1 MLTDD
6 LTWFKVKNRRILLEL
21 IAVLNYL
28 SSQSDK
34 DSELVVKIDFLK
46 SANLEFLERIF
57 LSPEGRQWIYFTYT
71 DIKSKSKGEG
81 MLHSYAKWLGI
92 PKTGLREHLIQKL
105 DEFVFGLVILS
116 QGTPKESITL
126 KVKKNAILPL
136 TAQMWRLQTN
146 FELELFPTT
155 TVTNVVNLETLHVS
169 LNSSGIET
177 QAEFF
182 QLLSSKKYPL
192 HIDLYSEASRS
203 SFPGREQ
210 LPRVSEQEEDVLLKQ
225 IQVIEMALDY
235 IGLVDSSIS
244 QYFKEVP
251 NYFVPLIG
259 PDGTLP
265 SSSNSSVDT
274 MFWYSATNQP
284 LLMAEMII
292 HEFSHQ
298 RVFRLQD
305 KDPLI
310 DPKVH
315 GSGWDICEIYSPW
328 RDDPRPVNGVFHGF
342 VVFTEAAKF
351 WMSLI
356 NQGGLQPEELDISK
370 RRMTMLALQLDHAQK
385 SLATCTYTELG
396 KTVFDAY
403 AQVLEGMILPYIKK
417 HNLGDL
423 KPFFMEFHDQE
434 QPIGVSIA
442 EVVEGH
448 KSQWIVRN
456 GGRS

>member
-6 LTWFKVKNRRILLEL
+6 LNWFKVKNRRILLEL

-28 SSQSDK
+28 SSQLGK
-34 DSELVVKIDFLK
+34 DSDLGVKIDFLK
-46 SANLEFLERIF
+46 SANLEVLERIF

-71 DIKSKSKGEG
+71 EIKSKSNSEG
-81 MLHSYAKWLGI
+81 MLHAYANWLGI
-92 PKTGLREHLIQKL
+92 SRIGLREHLIQKL
-105 DEFVFGLVILS
+105 DEFVFALVLLS
-116 QGTPKESITL
+116 KSTPKESITL
-126 KVKKNAILPL
+126 KVKKNATLPL
-136 TAQMWRLQTN
+136 SAQMWRLHEN
-146 FELELFPTT
+146 VALELSPTT
-155 TVTNVVNLETLHVS
+155 TVTSEENLEAVRVG

-177 QAEFF
+177 QAEFSR
-182 QLLSSKKYPL
+182 LPSSKKFPL

-210 LPRVSEQEEDVLLKQ
+210 LPRVSEQEEEVLLKQ
-225 IQVIEMALDY
+225 IQVIEKALDY
-235 IGLVDSSIS
+235 IGLVDSSIT
-244 QYFKEVP
+244 QYFEEVP

-310 DPKVH
+310 DPEVH

-356 NQGGLQPEELDISK
+356 NQGGLHPEELDISK

-385 SLATCTYTELG
+385 SLATCTYTKWG

-403 AQVLEGMILPYIKK
+403 AQVLEGTILPYIKK

-434 QPIGVSIA
+434 QPMGVSIA

-448 KSQWIVRN
+448 KSQWITRN
-456 GGRS
+456 GGRN

>member
-1 MLTDD
+1 M
-6 LTWFKVKNRRILLEL
+6 EL
-21 IAVLNYL
+21 IAALNYL
-28 SSQSDK
+28 SSQSNK

-46 SANLEFLERIF
+46 SVNLEYLERIF

-71 DIKSKSKGEG
+71 EIKSKSNGEG
-81 MLHSYAKWLGI
+81 MLHSYANWLGI
-92 PKTGLREHLIQKL
+92 SKTELQDHLTQKL
-105 DEFVFGLVILS
+105 DEFIFGLVILS
-116 QGTPKESITL
+116 QSTPKESITL
-126 KVKKNAILPL
+126 KVNKNAILPL
-136 TAQMWRLQTN
+136 SAQMWRLQTN
-146 FELELFPTT
+146 FELELSPST
-155 TVTNVVNLETLHVS
+155 TVTNVVNLETLRVS
-169 LNSSGIET
+169 LNYAGIET
-177 QAEFF
+177 KVEFS
-182 QLLSSKKYPL
+182 QLVSSKKYPL

-210 LPRVSEQEEDVLLKQ
+210 LPRVSEQEEEVLLKQ
-225 IQVIEMALDY
+225 IQVIEKALDY
-235 IGLVDSSIS
+235 IGLVDPSIT
-244 QYFKEVP
+244 QYFEEVP

-292 HEFSHQ
+292 HELSHQ

-305 KDPLI
+305 MDPLI
-310 DPKVH
+310 DSEVH

-356 NQGGLQPEELDISK
+356 NQGGLHPEDLDISK
-370 RRMTMLALQLDHAQK
+370 RRMTMLSLQLDHAQK
-385 SLATCTYTELG
+385 SLATCTYTEWG
-396 KTVFDAY
+396 KSVFDAY
-403 AQVLEGMILPYIKK
+403 AQVLEGTILPYIKK

-434 QPIGVSIA
+434 KPIGVSIV

-448 KSQWIVRN
+448 KSQWITRN
-456 GGRS
+456 GGRN

>member
-28 SSQSDK
+28 SSHLDRDSDLA
-34 DSELVVKIDFLK
+34 EKINFLK
-46 SANLEFLERIF
+46 SANLEYLERIF
-57 LSPEGRQWIYFTYT
+57 LSPKGRQWIYFTYT
-71 DIKSKSKGEG
+71 EIKGKSNGEG
-81 MLHSYAKWLGI
+81 MLHAYANWLGI
-92 PKTGLREHLIQKL
+92 HRTALRERLIQKL
-105 DEFVFGLVILS
+105 DEFVFSLVILS
-116 QGTPKESITL
+116 QSTPKETIKL
-126 KVKKNAILPL
+126 RVKENAIFLL
-136 TAQMWRLQTN
+136 SKELWRLDTRME
-146 FELELFPTT
+146 FELSPNAAVSSDE
-155 TVTNVVNLETLHVS
+155 NLDIFRLKI
-169 LNSSGIET
+169 NSSGLEIH
-177 QAEFF
+177 ADFF
-182 QLLSSKKYPL
+182 KLPSSTKYPL
-192 HIDLYSEASRS
+192 YIDLYSEASRS

-210 LPRVSEQEEDVLLKQ
+210 LARVAEGEVEIQLKQ
-225 IQVIEMALDY
+225 IQVIEKALDY
-235 IGLVDSSIS
+235 IGLVDISIS
-244 QYFKEVP
+244 HYFKEVP

-259 PDGTLP
+259 PEGTLP

-274 MFWYSATNQP
+274 MFWYSATHQP

-298 RVFRLQD
+298 RLFRLQD
-305 KDPLI
+305 TDPLLK
-310 DPKVH
+310 PEVH
-315 GSGWDICEIYSPW
+315 GSGWDLCEIYSPW

-351 WMSLI
+351 WMALI

-385 SLATCTYTELG
+385 SLATCTYTALG
-396 KTVFDAY
+396 KSVFDAY
-403 AQVLEGMILPYIKK
+403 AQELEGSILPYIQK

-448 KSQWIVRN
+448 KSQWIARN
-456 GGRS
+456 GGRK

>member
-6 LTWFKVKNRRILLEL
+6 LNWFKVKNRRILLEL
-21 IAVLNYL
+21 IAALNYL
-28 SSQSDK
+28 SSQSNK

-46 SANLEFLERIF
+46 SVNLEYLERIF

-71 DIKSKSKGEG
+71 EIKSKSNGEG
-81 MLHSYAKWLGI
+81 MLHSYANWLGI
-92 PKTGLREHLIQKL
+92 SKTELQDHLTQKL
-105 DEFVFGLVILS
+105 DEFIFGLVILS
-116 QGTPKESITL
+116 QSTPKESITL
-126 KVKKNAILPL
+126 KVNKNAILPL
-136 TAQMWRLQTN
+136 SAQMWRLQTN
-146 FELELFPTT
+146 FELELSPST
-155 TVTNVVNLETLHVS
+155 TVTNVVNLETLRVS
-169 LNSSGIET
+169 LNYAGIET
-177 QAEFF
+177 KVEFS
-182 QLLSSKKYPL
+182 QLVSSKKYPL

-210 LPRVSEQEEDVLLKQ
+210 LPRVSEQEEEVLLKQ
-225 IQVIEMALDY
+225 IQVIEKALDY
-235 IGLVDSSIS
+235 IGLVDPSIT
-244 QYFKEVP
+244 QYFEEVP

-292 HEFSHQ
+292 HELSHQ

-305 KDPLI
+305 MDPLI
-310 DPKVH
+310 DSEVH

-356 NQGGLQPEELDISK
+356 NQGGLHPEDLDISK
-370 RRMTMLALQLDHAQK
+370 RRMTMLSLQLDHAQK
-385 SLATCTYTELG
+385 SLATCTYTEWG

-403 AQVLEGMILPYIKK
+403 AQVLEGTILPYIKK

-434 QPIGVSIA
+434 KPIGVSIV

-448 KSQWIVRN
+448 KSQWITRN
-456 GGRS
+456 GGRN

>member
-28 SSQSDK
+28 SSQLDK
-34 DSELVVKIDFLK
+34 DSDLGLKIDYLK
-46 SANLEFLERIF
+46 SANLEVLERIF

-71 DIKSKSKGEG
+71 EIKSKNNSEG
-81 MLHSYAKWLGI
+81 MLHAYANWLGMSRL
-92 PKTGLREHLIQKL
+92 GLRAHLIQKL
-105 DEFVFGLVILS
+105 DEFVFALVVLS
-116 QGTPKESITL
+116 QIAPKESITL
-126 KVKKNAILPL
+126 KVKKNAIIPL
-136 TAQMWRLQTN
+136 TAEMWRL
-146 FELELFPTT
+146 LENVDLKLSPTT
-155 TVTNVVNLETLHVS
+155 TVTSEKNLEMMRVS
-169 LNSSGIET
+169 VNSLGIET
-177 QAEFF
+177 QAEFSR
-182 QLLSSKKYPL
+182 LPSSKKFPL

-210 LPRVSEQEEDVLLKQ
+210 LPRVSEQEQEVLLKQ
-225 IQVIEMALDY
+225 IQVIEKALDY

-292 HEFSHQ
+292 HELSHQ

-310 DPKVH
+310 DPEVH

-356 NQGGLQPEELDISK
+356 NQGGLHPEELDISK

-396 KTVFDAY
+396 KSVFDSY
-403 AQVLEGMILPYIKK
+403 AQVLEGTILPYIKK

-448 KSQWIVRN
+448 KSQWITRN
-456 GGRS
+456 GRRN

>member
-28 SSQSDK
+28 SSQLDK
-34 DSELVVKIDFLK
+34 DSDLGLKIDYLK
-46 SANLEFLERIF
+46 SANLEVLERIF

-71 DIKSKSKGEG
+71 EIKSKNNSEG
-81 MLHSYAKWLGI
+81 MLHAYANWLGI
-92 PKTGLREHLIQKL
+92 SRLGLRAHLIQKL
-105 DEFVFGLVILS
+105 DEFVFALVVLS
-116 QGTPKESITL
+116 QIAPKESITL
-126 KVKKNAILPL
+126 KVKKNAIIPL
-136 TAQMWRLQTN
+136 TAEMWRL
-146 FELELFPTT
+146 LENVDLKLSPTT
-155 TVTNVVNLETLHVS
+155 TVTSEKNLEMMRVS
-169 LNSSGIET
+169 VNSLGIET
-177 QAEFF
+177 QAEFSR
-182 QLLSSKKYPL
+182 LPSSKKFPL

-210 LPRVSEQEEDVLLKQ
+210 LPRVSEQEQEVLLKQ
-225 IQVIEMALDY
+225 IQVIEKALDY
-235 IGLVDSSIS
+235 IGLVDSSIT

-292 HEFSHQ
+292 HELSHQ

-310 DPKVH
+310 DPEVH

-356 NQGGLQPEELDISK
+356 NQGGLHPEELDISK

-396 KTVFDAY
+396 KSVFDSY
-403 AQVLEGMILPYIKK
+403 AQVLEGTILPYIKK

-448 KSQWIVRN
+448 KSQWITRN
-456 GGRS
+456 GRRN

>member
-28 SSQSDK
+28 SSQLGK
-34 DSELVVKIDFLK
+34 DSDLGVKIDFLK
-46 SANLEFLERIF
+46 SANLDVLERIF
-57 LSPEGRQWIYFTYT
+57 LSPEGRQWIYFTYIE
-71 DIKSKSKGEG
+71 IKSKNNSEG
-81 MLHSYAKWLGI
+81 MLHAYANWLGI
-92 PKTGLREHLIQKL
+92 SRLGLREHLIQKL
-105 DEFVFGLVILS
+105 DEFVFALVLLS
-116 QGTPKESITL
+116 KSTPKESITL
-126 KVKKNAILPL
+126 KVKKNATLPL
-136 TAQMWRLQTN
+136 SAQMWRLHEN
-146 FELELFPTT
+146 VALELSPTT
-155 TVTNVVNLETLHVS
+155 TVTSEENLEAIRVGVNS
-169 LNSSGIET
+169 LGIET
-177 QAEFF
+177 QAEFSR
-182 QLLSSKKYPL
+182 LPSSKKFPL

-210 LPRVSEQEEDVLLKQ
+210 LPRVSEQEEEVLLKQ
-225 IQVIEMALDY
+225 IQVIEKALDY
-235 IGLVDSSIS
+235 IGLVDSSIT
-244 QYFKEVP
+244 QYFEEVP

-259 PDGTLP
+259 PEGTLP

-292 HEFSHQ
+292 HELSHQ

-310 DPKVH
+310 DPSVH

-356 NQGGLQPEELDISK
+356 NQGGLQQEELDISK
-370 RRMTMLALQLDHAQK
+370 RRMTMLALQLDLAQK

-396 KTVFDAY
+396 KSVFDAY
-403 AQVLEGMILPYIKK
+403 AEVLEKMILPYIKK

-448 KSQWIVRN
+448 KSQWITRN
-456 GGRS
+456 GGRN

>member
-34 DSELVVKIDFLK
+34 DSEFVVKIDFLK

-71 DIKSKSKGEG
+71 EIKSKGTGEG
-81 MLHSYAKWLGI
+81 MLQAYAQWLGI
-92 PKTGLREHLIQKL
+92 SRMALREHLIQKL
-105 DEFVFGLVILS
+105 DEFIFALVILS
-116 QGTPKESITL
+116 QSSPKEPITL

-136 TAQMWRLQTN
+136 TAQMCRLQAN
-146 FELELFPTT
+146 FELELSPNT
-155 TVTNVVNLETLHVS
+155 TVTMAVKLETLKVG

-177 QAEFF
+177 QAEFS
-182 QLLSSKKYPL
+182 QLLGSKKYPL
-192 HIDLYSEASRS
+192 YIDLYSEASRS

-210 LPRVSEQEEDVLLKQ
+210 LHRVSEQEEEVLLKQ
-225 IQVIEMALDY
+225 IQAIEKALDY
-235 IGLVDSSIS
+235 IGLVDHSIS
-244 QYFKEVP
+244 HYFKEVP

-259 PDGTLP
+259 PEGTLP

-274 MFWYSATNQP
+274 MFWYSATHQP

-292 HEFSHQ
+292 HELSHQ
-298 RVFRLQD
+298 RLFRLQD
-305 KDPLI
+305 TDPLLN
-310 DPKVH
+310 PEVH

-356 NQGGLQPEELDISK
+356 NQGGLEKEDLDISR

-385 SLATCTYTELG
+385 SLATCTYTALG
-396 KTVFDAY
+396 RSVFDAY
-403 AQVLEGMILPYIKK
+403 AQVLEGTILPYIQK

-423 KPFFMEFHDQE
+423 RPFFMEFHDQE

-442 EVVEGH
+442 EVVDGH
-448 KSQWIVRN
+448 KSQWIARN
-456 GGRS
+456 GGRK

>member
-1 MLTDD
+1 
-6 LTWFKVKNRRILLEL
+6 
-21 IAVLNYL
+21 
-28 SSQSDK
+28 
-34 DSELVVKIDFLK
+34 
-46 SANLEFLERIF
+46 
-57 LSPEGRQWIYFTYT
+57 
-71 DIKSKSKGEG
+71 
-81 MLHSYAKWLGI
+81 MLHAYANWLGI
-92 PKTGLREHLIQKL
+92 SRLGLRAHLIQKL
-105 DEFVFGLVILS
+105 DEFVFALVVLS
-116 QGTPKESITL
+116 QIAPKESITL
-126 KVKKNAILPL
+126 KVKKNAIIPL
-136 TAQMWRLQTN
+136 TSEMWRL
-146 FELELFPTT
+146 LENVDLKLSPTT
-155 TVTNVVNLETLHVS
+155 TVTSEKNLEMMRVS
-169 LNSSGIET
+169 VNSLGIET
-177 QAEFF
+177 QAEFS
-182 QLLSSKKYPL
+182 QLPSSKKFPL

-210 LPRVSEQEEDVLLKQ
+210 LPRVSEQEQEVLLKQ
-225 IQVIEMALDY
+225 IQVIEKALDY
-235 IGLVDSSIS
+235 IGLVDSSIT

-292 HEFSHQ
+292 HELSHQ

-310 DPKVH
+310 DPEVH

-356 NQGGLQPEELDISK
+356 NQGGLHPEELDISK

-396 KTVFDAY
+396 KSVFDAY
-403 AQVLEGMILPYIKK
+403 AQVLEGTILPYIKK

-448 KSQWIVRN
+448 KSQWITRN
-456 GGRS
+456 GRRN

>member
-34 DSELVVKIDFLK
+34 DSGLMVKIDFLK

-71 DIKSKSKGEG
+71 EIKSKSNGQG
-81 MLHSYAKWLGI
+81 MLHAYANWLGI
-92 PKTGLREHLIQKL
+92 SRLGLREHLIQKL
-105 DEFVFGLVILS
+105 DEFVFALVLLS
-116 QGTPKESITL
+116 KSTPKESITL
-126 KVKKNAILPL
+126 KVKKNATLPL
-136 TAQMWRLQTN
+136 SAQMWRLHEN
-146 FELELFPTT
+146 VDLELSPTT
-155 TVTNVVNLETLHVS
+155 TVTSEENLEVIRVGVNS
-169 LNSSGIET
+169 LGIET
-177 QAEFF
+177 QAEFSR
-182 QLLSSKKYPL
+182 LPSSKKFPL

-210 LPRVSEQEEDVLLKQ
+210 LPRVSEQEEEVLLKQ
-225 IQVIEMALDY
+225 IQVIEKALDY
-235 IGLVDSSIS
+235 IGLVDSSIT
-244 QYFKEVP
+244 QYFEEVP

-310 DPKVH
+310 DPEVH

-385 SLATCTYTELG
+385 SLATCTYTEWG
-396 KTVFDAY
+396 KSVFDAY
-403 AQVLEGMILPYIKK
+403 AQVLEGTILPYIKK

-448 KSQWIVRN
+448 KSQWITRN
-456 GGRS
+456 GGRN

>member
-1 MLTDD
+1 
-6 LTWFKVKNRRILLEL
+6 
-21 IAVLNYL
+21 
-28 SSQSDK
+28 
-34 DSELVVKIDFLK
+34 
-46 SANLEFLERIF
+46 
-57 LSPEGRQWIYFTYT
+57 
-71 DIKSKSKGEG
+71 
-81 MLHSYAKWLGI
+81 
-92 PKTGLREHLIQKL
+92 
-105 DEFVFGLVILS
+105 
-116 QGTPKESITL
+116 
-126 KVKKNAILPL
+126 
-136 TAQMWRLQTN
+136 
-146 FELELFPTT
+146 
-155 TVTNVVNLETLHVS
+155 
-169 LNSSGIET
+169 
-177 QAEFF
+177 
-182 QLLSSKKYPL
+182 
-192 HIDLYSEASRS
+192 
-203 SFPGREQ
+203 
-210 LPRVSEQEEDVLLKQ
+210 VLLKQ
-225 IQVIEMALDY
+225 IQVIEKALDY

-274 MFWYSATNQP
+274 MFWYSATHQP
-284 LLMAEMII
+284 LLKAEMII

-356 NQGGLQPEELDISK
+356 NLGGLQPEELDISK

-403 AQVLEGMILPYIKK
+403 AEVLEGMILPYIKK

-448 KSQWIVRN
+448 KSQWIARN
-456 GGRS
+456 GGRN

>member
-28 SSQSDK
+28 SSQLDK
-34 DSELVVKIDFLK
+34 DSDLGLKIDYLK
-46 SANLEFLERIF
+46 SANLEVLERIF

-71 DIKSKSKGEG
+71 EIKSKNNSEG
-81 MLHSYAKWLGI
+81 MLHAYANWLGI
-92 PKTGLREHLIQKL
+92 SRLGLRAHLIQKL
-105 DEFVFGLVILS
+105 DEFVFALVVLS
-116 QGTPKESITL
+116 QIAPKESITL
-126 KVKKNAILPL
+126 KVKKNAIIPL
-136 TAQMWRLQTN
+136 TSEMWRL
-146 FELELFPTT
+146 LENVDLKLSPTT
-155 TVTNVVNLETLHVS
+155 TVTSEKNLEMMRVS
-169 LNSSGIET
+169 VNSLGIET
-177 QAEFF
+177 QAEFS
-182 QLLSSKKYPL
+182 QLPSSKKFPL

-210 LPRVSEQEEDVLLKQ
+210 LPRVSEQEQEVLLKQ
-225 IQVIEMALDY
+225 IQVIEKALDY
-235 IGLVDSSIS
+235 IGLVDSSIT

-292 HEFSHQ
+292 HELSHQ

-310 DPKVH
+310 DPEVH

-356 NQGGLQPEELDISK
+356 NQGGLHPEELDISK

-396 KTVFDAY
+396 KSVFDAY
-403 AQVLEGMILPYIKK
+403 AQVLEGTILPYIKK

-448 KSQWIVRN
+448 KSQWITRN
-456 GGRS
+456 GRRN

>member
-21 IAVLNYL
+21 IGVLNYL
-28 SSQSDK
+28 SSQLDKGSD
-34 DSELVVKIDFLK
+34 LGVKINFLK
-46 SANLEFLERIF
+46 SANLVILERIF

-71 DIKSKSKGEG
+71 EIKGKGNRGET
-81 MLHSYAKWLGI
+81 LKAYATWLEI
-92 PKTGLREHLIQKL
+92 SRTVLREHLIQKL
-105 DEFVFGLVILS
+105 DEFVFALIVLS
-116 QGTPKESITL
+116 QNVPKESIRL
-126 KVKKNAILPL
+126 KVKESALLQIGGQL
-136 TAQMWRLQTN
+136 WRLQKN
-146 FELELFPTT
+146 FDLDLAPTSKVTIDLSLEDIR
-155 TVTNVVNLETLHVS
+155 VCV
-169 LNSSGIET
+169 NSSRHEINLG
-177 QAEFF
+177 FSR
-182 QLLSSKKYPL
+182 LPSSKKFQL

-210 LPRVSEQEEDVLLKQ
+210 LPRVSEQEEEVLLKQ
-225 IQVIEMALDY
+225 IQVIEKALDY
-235 IGLVDSSIS
+235 IGLVDPSIT

-274 MFWYSATNQP
+274 MFWYSTTHQP

-292 HEFSHQ
+292 HELSHQ

-305 KDPLI
+305 MDPLI
-310 DPKVH
+310 DSEVH

-356 NQGGLQPEELDISK
+356 NQGGLHPEDLDISK
-370 RRMTMLALQLDHAQK
+370 RRMTMLSLQLDHAQK
-385 SLATCTYTELG
+385 SLATCTYTEWG

-403 AQVLEGMILPYIKK
+403 AQVLEGTILPYIKK

-434 QPIGVSIA
+434 KPIGVSIV

-448 KSQWIVRN
+448 KSQWITRN
-456 GGRS
+456 GGRN

>member
-46 SANLEFLERIF
+46 SANLEVLERIF

-71 DIKSKSKGEG
+71 EIKSKGAGEG
-81 MLHSYAKWLGI
+81 MLHAYAHWLGI
-92 PKTGLREHLIQKL
+92 SRMGLREHLTQKL
-105 DEFVFGLVILS
+105 DEFVFALAILS
-116 QGTPKESITL
+116 QSSPKESITL
-126 KVKKNAILPL
+126 KVKKNATLPL
-136 TAQMWRLQTN
+136 SAQMWRLHQN
-146 FELELFPTT
+146 VALELSPTT
-155 TVTNVVNLETLHVS
+155 TVTHEENSETMRVGVNS
-169 LNSSGIET
+169 LGVNT
-177 QAEFF
+177 QVEFSR
-182 QLLSSKKYPL
+182 LPSSKKYPL

-210 LPRVSEQEEDVLLKQ
+210 LPRVSEQGEEVLLKQ
-225 IQVIEMALDY
+225 IQVIEKALDY
-235 IGLVDSSIS
+235 IGLVDPSIS
-244 QYFKEVP
+244 QYFEEVP

-274 MFWYSATNQP
+274 MFWYSATHQP

-310 DPKVH
+310 DPEVH

-385 SLATCTYTELG
+385 SLATCTYTEWG
-396 KTVFDAY
+396 KSVFDAY
-403 AQVLEGMILPYIKK
+403 AQVLEGTILPYIKK

-434 QPIGVSIA
+434 QPMGVSIE

-448 KSQWIVRN
+448 KSQWIARN
-456 GGRS
+456 GGRK

>member
-6 LTWFKVKNRRILLEL
+6 LNWFKVKNRRILLEL
-21 IAVLNYL
+21 IAALNYL
-28 SSQSDK
+28 SSQSNK

-46 SANLEFLERIF
+46 SVNLEYLERIF

-71 DIKSKSKGEG
+71 EIKSKSNGEG
-81 MLHSYAKWLGI
+81 MLHSYANWLGI
-92 PKTGLREHLIQKL
+92 SKTELQDHLTQKL
-105 DEFVFGLVILS
+105 DEFIFGLVILS
-116 QGTPKESITL
+116 QSTPKESITL
-126 KVKKNAILPL
+126 KVNKNAILPL
-136 TAQMWRLQTN
+136 SAQMWRLQTN
-146 FELELFPTT
+146 FELELSPST
-155 TVTNVVNLETLHVS
+155 TVTNVVNLETLRVS
-169 LNSSGIET
+169 LNYAGIET
-177 QAEFF
+177 KVEFS
-182 QLLSSKKYPL
+182 QLVSSKKYPL

-210 LPRVSEQEEDVLLKQ
+210 LPRVSEQEEEVLLKQ
-225 IQVIEMALDY
+225 IQVIEKALDY
-235 IGLVDSSIS
+235 IGLVDPSIT
-244 QYFKEVP
+244 QYFEEVP

-310 DPKVH
+310 DPEVH

-351 WMSLI
+351 WISLI
-356 NQGGLQPEELDISK
+356 NQGGLHPEELDISK

-385 SLATCTYTELG
+385 SLATCTYTEWG
-396 KTVFDAY
+396 KSVFDAY
-403 AQVLEGMILPYIKK
+403 AQVLEGTILPYIKK

-434 QPIGVSIA
+434 KPIGVSIV

-448 KSQWIVRN
+448 KSQWITRN
-456 GGRS
+456 GGRN

>member
-28 SSQSDK
+28 ASQLGK
-34 DSELVVKIDFLK
+34 DSDLGVKIDFLK
-46 SANLEFLERIF
+46 SANLEVLERIF

-71 DIKSKSKGEG
+71 EIKSKSNGQG
-81 MLHSYAKWLGI
+81 MLHAYANWLGI
-92 PKTGLREHLIQKL
+92 SRLGLREHLIQKL
-105 DEFVFGLVILS
+105 DEFVFALVLLS
-116 QGTPKESITL
+116 KSTPKESITL
-126 KVKKNAILPL
+126 KVKKNATLPL
-136 TAQMWRLQTN
+136 SAQMWRLHEN
-146 FELELFPTT
+146 VALELSPTT
-155 TVTNVVNLETLHVS
+155 TVTSEENLEAVRVG

-177 QAEFF
+177 QAEFSR
-182 QLLSSKKYPL
+182 LPSSKKFPL

-210 LPRVSEQEEDVLLKQ
+210 LPRVSEQEEEVLLKQ
-225 IQVIEMALDY
+225 IQVIEKALDY
-235 IGLVDSSIS
+235 IGLVDSSIT
-244 QYFKEVP
+244 QYFEEVP

-310 DPKVH
+310 DPEVH

-385 SLATCTYTELG
+385 SLATCTYTEWG
-396 KTVFDAY
+396 KSVFDAY
-403 AQVLEGMILPYIKK
+403 AQVLEGTILPYIKK

-448 KSQWIVRN
+448 KSQWITRN
-456 GGRS
+456 GERS

>member
-1 MLTDD
+1 
-6 LTWFKVKNRRILLEL
+6 
-21 IAVLNYL
+21 
-28 SSQSDK
+28 
-34 DSELVVKIDFLK
+34 
-46 SANLEFLERIF
+46 
-57 LSPEGRQWIYFTYT
+57 
-71 DIKSKSKGEG
+71 
-81 MLHSYAKWLGI
+81 MLHAYANWLGI
-92 PKTGLREHLIQKL
+92 SRLGLRAHLIQKL
-105 DEFVFGLVILS
+105 DEFVFALVVLS
-116 QGTPKESITL
+116 QIAPKESITL
-126 KVKKNAILPL
+126 KVKKNAIIPL
-136 TAQMWRLQTN
+136 TAEMWRL
-146 FELELFPTT
+146 LENVDLKLSPTT
-155 TVTNVVNLETLHVS
+155 TVTSEKNLEMMRVS
-169 LNSSGIET
+169 VNSLGIET
-177 QAEFF
+177 QAEFS
-182 QLLSSKKYPL
+182 QLPSSKKFPL
-192 HIDLYSEASRS
+192 HIDLYSEASCS

-210 LPRVSEQEEDVLLKQ
+210 LPRVSEQEQEVLLKQ
-225 IQVIEMALDY
+225 IQVIEKALDY
-235 IGLVDSSIS
+235 IGLVDSSIT

-292 HEFSHQ
+292 HELSHQ

-310 DPKVH
+310 DPEVH

-356 NQGGLQPEELDISK
+356 NQGGLHPEELDISK

-396 KTVFDAY
+396 KSVFDAY
-403 AQVLEGMILPYIKK
+403 AQVLEGTILPYIKK

-448 KSQWIVRN
+448 KSQWITRN
-456 GGRS
+456 GRRN

>member
-28 SSQSDK
+28 SSQLDK
-34 DSELVVKIDFLK
+34 DSDLGLKIDYLK
-46 SANLEFLERIF
+46 SANLEVLERIF

-71 DIKSKSKGEG
+71 EIKSKNNSEG
-81 MLHSYAKWLGI
+81 MLHAYANWLGI
-92 PKTGLREHLIQKL
+92 SRLGLRAHLIQKL
-105 DEFVFGLVILS
+105 DEFVFALVVLS
-116 QGTPKESITL
+116 QIAPKESITL
-126 KVKKNAILPL
+126 KVKKNAIIPL
-136 TAQMWRLQTN
+136 TAEMWRL
-146 FELELFPTT
+146 LENVDLKLSPTT
-155 TVTNVVNLETLHVS
+155 TVTSEKNLEMMRVS
-169 LNSSGIET
+169 VNSLGIET
-177 QAEFF
+177 QAEFS
-182 QLLSSKKYPL
+182 QLPSSKKFPL

-210 LPRVSEQEEDVLLKQ
+210 LPRVSEQEQEVLLKQ
-225 IQVIEMALDY
+225 IQVIEKALDY
-235 IGLVDSSIS
+235 IGLVDSSIT

-292 HEFSHQ
+292 HELSHQ

-310 DPKVH
+310 DPEVH

-356 NQGGLQPEELDISK
+356 NQGGLHPEELDISK

-396 KTVFDAY
+396 KSVFDSY
-403 AQVLEGMILPYIKK
+403 AQVLEGTILPYIKK

-448 KSQWIVRN
+448 KSQWITRN
-456 GGRS
+456 GRRN

>member
-28 SSQSDK
+28 SSQLDK
-34 DSELVVKIDFLK
+34 DSDLGLKIDYLK
-46 SANLEFLERIF
+46 SANLEVLERIF

-71 DIKSKSKGEG
+71 EIKSKNNSEG
-81 MLHSYAKWLGI
+81 MLHAYANWLGI
-92 PKTGLREHLIQKL
+92 SRLGLRAHLIQKL
-105 DEFVFGLVILS
+105 DEFVFALVVLS
-116 QGTPKESITL
+116 QIAPKESITL
-126 KVKKNAILPL
+126 KVKKNAIIPL
-136 TAQMWRLQTN
+136 TAEMWRL
-146 FELELFPTT
+146 LENVDLKLSPTT
-155 TVTNVVNLETLHVS
+155 TVTSEKNLEMMRVS
-169 LNSSGIET
+169 VNSLGIET
-177 QAEFF
+177 QAEFS
-182 QLLSSKKYPL
+182 QLPSSKKFPL

-210 LPRVSEQEEDVLLKQ
+210 LPRVSEQEQEVLLKQ
-225 IQVIEMALDY
+225 IQVIEKALDY
-235 IGLVDSSIS
+235 IGLVDSSIT

-292 HEFSHQ
+292 HELSHQ

-310 DPKVH
+310 DPEVH

-356 NQGGLQPEELDISK
+356 NQGGLHPEELDISK

-396 KTVFDAY
+396 KSVFDAY
-403 AQVLEGMILPYIKK
+403 AQVLEGTILPYIKK

-448 KSQWIVRN
+448 KSQWITRN
-456 GGRS
+456 GRRN

>member
-28 SSQSDK
+28 SSQLDK
-34 DSELVVKIDFLK
+34 DSDLGLKIDYLK
-46 SANLEFLERIF
+46 SANLEVLERIF

-71 DIKSKSKGEG
+71 EIKSKNNSEG
-81 MLHSYAKWLGI
+81 MLYAYANWLGI
-92 PKTGLREHLIQKL
+92 SRLGLRAHLIQKL
-105 DEFVFGLVILS
+105 DEFVFALVVLS
-116 QGTPKESITL
+116 QIAPKESITL
-126 KVKKNAILPL
+126 KVKKNAIIPL
-136 TAQMWRLQTN
+136 TAEMWRL
-146 FELELFPTT
+146 LEKVDLKLSPTT
-155 TVTNVVNLETLHVS
+155 TVTSEKNLEMMRVS
-169 LNSSGIET
+169 VNSLGIET
-177 QAEFF
+177 QAEFS
-182 QLLSSKKYPL
+182 QLPSSKKFPL

-210 LPRVSEQEEDVLLKQ
+210 LPRVSEQEQEVLLKQ
-225 IQVIEMALDY
+225 IQVIEKALDY
-235 IGLVDSSIS
+235 IGLVDSSIT

-292 HEFSHQ
+292 HELSHQ

-310 DPKVH
+310 DPEVH

-356 NQGGLQPEELDISK
+356 NQGGLHPEELDISK

-396 KTVFDAY
+396 KSVFDAY
-403 AQVLEGMILPYIKK
+403 AQVLEGTILPYIKK
-417 HNLGDL
+417 HNFGDL

-448 KSQWIVRN
+448 KSQWITRN
-456 GGRS
+456 GRRN

>member
-28 SSQSDK
+28 SSQLDK
-34 DSELVVKIDFLK
+34 DSDLGVKIDFLK
-46 SANLEFLERIF
+46 SANLEVLERIF

-71 DIKSKSKGEG
+71 EIKSKSTSDG
-81 MLHSYAKWLGI
+81 MLHAYANWLGI
-92 PKTGLREHLIQKL
+92 PRTALREHLIQKL
-105 DEFVFGLVILS
+105 DEFVFALVLLS
-116 QGTPKESITL
+116 KSSPKESITL
-126 KVKKNAILPL
+126 KVKKNATLPL
-136 TAQMWRLQTN
+136 SAQMWRLHEN
-146 FELELFPTT
+146 VDLELSPTT
-155 TVTNVVNLETLHVS
+155 SVTSEENLEAMRVGVNS
-169 LNSSGIET
+169 LGIET
-177 QAEFF
+177 QAEFS
-182 QLLSSKKYPL
+182 QLPSSKKFPL

-210 LPRVSEQEEDVLLKQ
+210 LPRVSEQEEEVLLKQ
-225 IQVIEMALDY
+225 IQVIEKALDY
-235 IGLVDSSIS
+235 IGLVDPSIT

-310 DPKVH
+310 DPEVH

-351 WMSLI
+351 WMALI
-356 NQGGLQPEELDISK
+356 NQGGLHPEELDISK

-403 AQVLEGMILPYIKK
+403 AQVLEGSILPYIKK
-417 HNLGDL
+417 HNLGNL

-448 KSQWIVRN
+448 KSQWITRN
-456 GGRS
+456 GGRK

>member
-28 SSQSDK
+28 SSQLDK
-34 DSELVVKIDFLK
+34 DSDLGLKIDYLK
-46 SANLEFLERIF
+46 SANLEVLERIF

-71 DIKSKSKGEG
+71 EIKSKNNSEG
-81 MLHSYAKWLGI
+81 MLHAYANWLGI
-92 PKTGLREHLIQKL
+92 SRLGLRAHLIQKL
-105 DEFVFGLVILS
+105 DEFVFALVVLS
-116 QGTPKESITL
+116 QIAPKESITL
-126 KVKKNAILPL
+126 KVKKNAIIPL
-136 TAQMWRLQTN
+136 TAEMWRL
-146 FELELFPTT
+146 LENVDLKLSPTT
-155 TVTNVVNLETLHVS
+155 TVTSEKNLEMMRVS
-169 LNSSGIET
+169 VNSLGIET
-177 QAEFF
+177 QAEFSR
-182 QLLSSKKYPL
+182 LPSSKKFPL

-210 LPRVSEQEEDVLLKQ
+210 LPRVSEQEQEVLLKQ
-225 IQVIEMALDY
+225 IQVIEKALDY
-235 IGLVDSSIS
+235 IGLVDSSIT

-292 HEFSHQ
+292 HELSHQ

-310 DPKVH
+310 DPEVH

-356 NQGGLQPEELDISK
+356 NQGGLHPEELDISK

-396 KTVFDAY
+396 KSVFDAY
-403 AQVLEGMILPYIKK
+403 AQVLEGTILPYIKK

-448 KSQWIVRN
+448 KSQWITRN
-456 GGRS
+456 GRRN